1 MAINPAVLTK
11 QIDNLWSGLAEQSE
25 GDERALMRACSLTLV
40 VLADAEENAAEV
52 SEALAEL
59 MQTHPSRAIVV
70 RVSAGDSDRLEA
82 DVRAH
87 CWMPMGR
94 RQQICSEQIEVE
106 ASEASLAELP
116 SVLLAMIVPDLPA
129 ILWCRGERAS
139 SSAVFRE
146 LRELV
151 PRVIMDIE
159 RFRRPA
165 EALSRLAQHASED
178 AITDLSWTRL
188 TRWREMVAQAF
199 ENPVCRCRISDFRE
213 IVFSYQASG
222 DEGIPV
228 SVFLMAGWLV
238 NSLGWKWTGASVSAG
253 EDRVLRMS
261 HGGAE
266 ARVRF
271 RCAGDGG
278 AGSRLARLE
287 MGTEGEE
294 PVRVT
299 LEREEDHLE
308 IQVEAVNS
316 KPIGMRVWFPPSQDG
331 PLLGE
336 ELRILEKDPIFE
348 SSLNTAAKIAALLGA
363 VSPTP

>member
-1 MAINPAVLTK
+1 MPINPALLTK
-11 QIDNLWSGLAEQSE
+11 QIDHVWSDLAEQSE
-25 GDERALMRACSLTLV
+25 GDEQALMRACSLTLV
-40 VLADAEENAAEV
+40 VLADAEENEAGV

-59 MQTHPSRAIVV
+59 IETHPNRAIVV

-116 SVLLAMIVPDLPA
+116 SVLLPLIVPDLPA
-129 ILWCRGERAS
+129 VLWCRSERAFS
-139 SSAVFRE
+139 SPVFRE
-146 LRELV
+146 LRELA

-159 RFRRPA
+159 KFRRPDQ
-165 EALSRLAQHASED
+165 ALSHLAQHLPGGVT
-178 AITDLSWTRL
+178 TDLSWTRL

-199 ENPVCRCRISDFRE
+199 ENPACRCRVADFRD
-213 IVFSYQASG
+213 IVVCYRANA
-222 DEGIPV
+222 DEGIPA
-228 SVFLMAGWLV
+228 SVFLMAGWLL

-253 EDRVLRMS
+253 EDPVLRLS
-261 HGGAE
+261 HAGAE
-266 ARVRF
+266 ARVNF

-287 MGTEGEE
+287 MGSEGKE
-294 PVRVT
+294 PVRVS

-316 KPIGMRVWFPPSQDG
+316 KPVGMRVWFPPSQDG

-336 ELRILEKDPIFE
+336 ELRVLEKDPIFE
-348 SSLNTAAKIAALLGA
+348 SSLNTAAKIAALLG
-363 VSPTP
+363 

>member
-25 GDERALMRACSLTLV
+25 GDEQALMRACSLTLV

-116 SVLLAMIVPDLPA
+116 SVLLAMIMPDLPA
-129 ILWCRGERAS
+129 ILWCRSERAS

-146 LRELV
+146 LRELA

-165 EALSRLAQHASED
+165 EALSRLAQHVSED

-199 ENPVCRCRISDFRE
+199 ENPVCRCRIADFRE

-253 EDRVLRMS
+253 DGRVLLLS

-308 IQVEAVNS
+308 IQVEADNS

-348 SSLNTAAKIAALLGA
+348 SSLNTAAKIAALLG
-363 VSPTP
+363 

>member
-1 MAINPAVLTK
+1 MPIDPVVLTK
-11 QIDNLWSGLAEQSE
+11 QIDHLWSDLAEQSE
-25 GDERALMRACSLTLV
+25 GDERTLVRACSLTLV
-40 VLADAEENAAEV
+40 VLADAEENAADV

-59 MQTHPSRAIVV
+59 IETHPNRAIVV

-87 CWMPMGR
+87 CWMPTGR

-106 ASEASLAELP
+106 ASEASLTELP
-116 SVLLAMIVPDLPA
+116 SVLLPLIVPDLPA
-129 ILWCRGERAS
+129 ILWCRSERAS
-139 SSAVFRE
+139 RSPAFRE
-146 LRELV
+146 LRELA

-159 RFRRPA
+159 KFGRA
-165 EALSRLAQHASED
+165 DQALSHLAQHLPGD
-178 AITDLSWTRL
+178 VTTDLSWTRL

-199 ENPVCRCRISDFRE
+199 ENPACRCRVADFRD
-213 IVFSYQASG
+213 IVVSYRANV
-222 DEGIPV
+222 DEGIPA

-238 NSLGWKWTGASVSAG
+238 NSLGWKWTGASVLAG
-253 EDRVLRMS
+253 EDPVLRLS
-261 HGGAE
+261 HAGAE
-266 ARVRF
+266 ARVSF

-287 MGTEGEE
+287 LASEGKE

-331 PLLGE
+331 PLMGE
-336 ELRILEKDPIFE
+336 ELRILQKDPIFE
-348 SSLNTAAKIAALLGA
+348 SSLNTAAKIAALLG
-363 VSPTP
+363 